1 MSEQNDI
8 EVEVAASEMRSGIKE
23 VAQNE
28 EVIAASEK
36 VAIPVVDVQT
46 PSFFIADDDRHR
58 VEVDILFNPTNGQI
72 VSVSRANIGLDF
84 SAFQSLKHSTEWFE
98 FSVPS
103 YEDMATY
110 RKHSSAFRKEAGKVL
125 IDVIQLRN
133 FILVWHLKDWSL
145 RDKDGNKVELKAVPA
160 GTLSDV
166 SIKKVYSLPPT
177 LIDVVLTIFEKD
189 VLLA

>member
-8 EVEVAASEMRSGIKE
+8 DVEIAASEVRSGIKE

-36 VAIPVVDVQT
+36 VAVPVVEVQT

-84 SAFQSLKHSTEWFE
+84 STFQSLKHSTEWFE

-110 RKHSSAFRKEAGKVL
+110 RKHCSAFRQEAGKVL

-145 RDKDGNKVELKAVPA
+145 RDKDGNKVTLSVVPA
-160 GTLSDV
+160 GTLSDK

-189 VLLA
+189 VLLS